1 MLKIKTF
8 LLIITLGVASASV
21 MIIVWSMGSSFKY
34 EIPSDWKRIRQMEI
48 DYWRD
53 LGVETM
59 TEEQIIGYFNWAN
72 RTACKFTHY
81 FGGLVQHWN
90 GGGVDGQYTVCLDK
104 AVGPALPYEYHD
116 PRRGQNRCLVYS
128 IGIRDDWSFDEA
140 MEKYGC
146 EIFAFDPSLNKTN
159 HDHSER
165 IHFYNLGI
173 ADRDYVN
180 HLNGWTMKALDSIYR
195 MLIPRHGAKVIDYLK
210 IDIDWSEWDVLK
222 QIINKSQMLGKIRQL
237 TIEFHLPN
245 RISASNDNDDEKIM
259 TIQDY
264 RSLAG
269 LVKSIEKQ
277 MVRFESRPSPW
288 CVRRIKN
295 LHYYGPICFEIS
307 FHQVLP
313 YASTIIN

>member
-1 MLKIKTF
+1 MLRIKLLF
-8 LLIITLGVASASV
+8 LLLLTIGVASV
-21 MIIVWSMGSSFKY
+21 VVFVWRMQSSFKDDL
-34 EIPSDWKRIRQMEI
+34 PPPDWKMIRQLEI
-48 DYWRD
+48 NYWKD
-53 LGVETM
+53 SSVETM
-59 TEEQIIGYFNWAN
+59 TEEQIIDYFSWSN

-81 FGGLVQHWN
+81 FGGLVQNWN
-90 GGGVDGQYTVCLDK
+90 FGGIDGQYTVCLDR

-116 PRRGQNRCLVYS
+116 PRRGQSRCLVYS

-146 EIFAFDPSLNKTN
+146 EIFSFDPSLNQTN

-180 HLNGWTMKALDSIYR
+180 SDGWTMKTLDSIYR
-195 MLIPRHGAKVIDYLK
+195 MLTPRHGVKVIDYLK
-210 IDIDWSEWDVLK
+210 IDIDWSEWDVLR
-222 QIINKSQMLGKIRQL
+222 QILQSGMLDKVRQL
-237 TIEFHLPN
+237 TVEFHLPN
-245 RISASNDNDDEKIM
+245 RNDEKII

-269 LVKSIEKQ
+269 LVKSIEKR

-288 CVRRIKN
+288 CLRRIKN
-295 LHYYGPICFEIS
+295 LNYYGPICFEIS
-307 FHQVLP
+307 FYQLLP
-313 YASTIIN
+313 YA